1 MKTQPDMTAAE
12 FAAELEAHGFRIVG
26 NRIVDAEL
34 SGISWKPVMIRGH
47 IDRAMT
53 LTKILRERREEIA
66 RQMRISVA

>member
-12 FAAELEAHGFRIVG
+12 FAAELEAHGFRIVE
-26 NRIVDAEL
+26 NRIADAEL

-47 IDRAMT
+47 IDRALT

-66 RQMRISVA
+66 RQIRISAA